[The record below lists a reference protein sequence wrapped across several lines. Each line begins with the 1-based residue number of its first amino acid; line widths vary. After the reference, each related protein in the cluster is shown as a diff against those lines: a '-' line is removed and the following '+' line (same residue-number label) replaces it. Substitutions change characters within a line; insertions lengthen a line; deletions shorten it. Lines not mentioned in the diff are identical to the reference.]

1 MKNLKDI
8 RPVWLEINLDNIA
21 NNVKEIRRIIGD
33 NTMIMASTKA
43 NAYGHGAIEVARTFI
58 ENGVDRLAVSII
70 QEAIELRKS
79 SILAPILILSY
90 TPMYQ
95 MDKIIEYD
103 LIQTIYNYND
113 AVHLSSLASNKG
125 KMVKIHIKIDTGMGR
140 IGFLPNEES
149 IKEILKISK
158 LSNLEIE
165 GIYSHFSS
173 ADEFDKTFTNL
184 QFNRFMN
191 VINRLKDEGL
201 NIPIKHISNSGA
213 ILDLPDYNL
222 DMIRPGIIL
231 YGYYPS
237 DEVNKNIIDI
247 KPAITLKSKVSN
259 IKKVPANTGIS
270 YGQTFFTSRES
281 VIATIPIGYADGYSR
296 MLSGKTFVYVNGWK
310 VPVVGRICMD
320 QMMIDVTDIDEVNI
334 GDEVILF
341 GYGNGYPQIEE
352 LASLLGTVNYEI
364 LCMMSRRIPR
374 VYIKNN
380 EIVSIN
386 DYLLD

>member
-1 MKNLKDI
+1 MKKLNDI

-21 NNVKEIRRIIGD
+21 NNVKEIRRIVGD
-33 NTMIMASTKA
+33 KTMIMASTKA
-43 NAYGHGAIEVARTFI
+43 NAYGHGAIELAKCFI
-58 ENGVDRLAVSII
+58 ENGVNRLAVSII
-70 QEAIELRKS
+70 QEGIELRKAN
-79 SILAPILILSY
+79 IEAPILILSF

-95 MDKIIEYD
+95 MDKIIEFN

-113 AVHLSSLASNKG
+113 AVHLSNLASKKG
-125 KMVKIHIKIDTGMGR
+125 KMAKIHIKIDTGMGR
-140 IGFLPNEES
+140 IGFLPNEET
-149 IKEILKISK
+149 IERIIEISRLPY
-158 LSNLEIE
+158 LEIE
-165 GIYSHFSS
+165 GIYSHFSRG
-173 ADEFDKTFTNL
+173 DEFDKSFTHL
-184 QFNRFMN
+184 QFDRFKW
-191 VINRLKDEGL
+191 VINRLTDEGINL
-201 NIPIKHISNSGA
+201 PIQHISNSGA
-213 ILDLPDYNL
+213 ILDLPEYNL

-237 DEVNKNIIDI
+237 DEVNKHIIDI
-247 KPAITLKSKVSN
+247 KPALTLKAKISN
-259 IKKVPANTGIS
+259 IKKVPINTGIS

-341 GYGNGYPQIEE
+341 GYENGYPLIDE
-352 LASLLGTVNYEI
+352 LASLLGTVNYEF

-374 VYIKNN
+374 VYIRNN
-380 EIVSIN
+380 DIISIN